1 MRGLNENSGIQPG
14 CTFKSRRELLKT
26 SMSSSTLRF
35 WFNWF
40 RVGDPEADILK
51 IPSVILMCNWG

>member
-1 MRGLNENSGIQPG
+1 MKGLNESSGIQLG
-14 CTFKSRRELLKT
+14 YTFKSCRELLKT
-26 SMSSSTLRF
+26 SMSSPNLRF

-51 IPSVILMCNWG
+51 IPSVILMCDWG